1 MKKLIA
7 FDLETT
13 GLYPE
18 KGDMIIEIAAVPII
32 DDEIITNNA
41 FESLVNPDKKIPPHI
56 TSINHITD
64 EMVKDAKTIEE
75 VLPEFLDYI
84 QDYPLVAHNAPF
96 DVGFLRYFIK
106 TLGLID
112 IKNQI
117 IDTLALSKELFTQK
131 TYHNLDA
138 VLKRLGIPQK
148 CKERHRALEDA
159 YLTASALIKMRK
171 ML

>member
-32 DDEIITNNA
+32 DDEIITNNV

-64 EMVKDAKTIEE
+64 EMVNEAKTIEE

-138 VLKRLGIPQK
+138 VLNRLGIPQK